1 MGLTRFFWN
10 FGNVLP
16 SNCDF
21 LPKTKMVRMVHRNLF
36 YEMGL
41 EISDEKK
48 ELWTKTEN
56 LEGSEISKSALRSK
70 IGLLSFVLRPK
81 SLLNILRYHPPP
93 SRLNFQLNLYI
104 FQ

>member
-1 MGLTRFFWN
+1 MN

-56 LEGSEISKSALRSK
+56 LEGSKISK
-70 IGLLSFVLRPK
+70 ISFEVQNGTFELCLK
-81 SLLNILRYHPPP
+81 TKMIFKNILT
-93 SRLNFQLNLYI
+93 SSATILI
-104 FQ
+104 

>member
-1 MGLTRFFWN
+1 MN

-56 LEGSEISKSALRSK
+56 LEGSKNSK
-70 IGLLSFVLRPK
+70 ISFEVQNGAFEGFVKDKITLKYIAVP
-81 SLLNILRYHPPP
+81 SATILA
-93 SRLNFQLNLYI
+93 
-104 FQ
+104 